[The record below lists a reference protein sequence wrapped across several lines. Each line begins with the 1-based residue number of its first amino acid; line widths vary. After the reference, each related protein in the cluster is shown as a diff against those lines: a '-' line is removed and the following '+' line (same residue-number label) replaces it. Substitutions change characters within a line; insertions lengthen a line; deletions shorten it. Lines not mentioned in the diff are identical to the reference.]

1 MVGIEKGLSAAMNA
15 RIIGSGNEAIVL
27 AHGYGADQSFWDK
40 ITPSLAQTYRVLV
53 FDWNFSGAVK
63 DPNLYDSAKY
73 SSYDAFADDLIALLD
88 EFNLRASVFMGH
100 SMSGMIG
107 CIASIKRPELF
118 KRLILIGS
126 SPRYFNDDNYEGGF
140 ESSVIEQMFSN
151 MESNFDEWASYFA
164 SLVANAK
171 NPLSVEKYEKSL
183 RAMRPEVALSVA
195 KTVFHCDE
203 RDILDKVMTPCTII
217 QTTNDAAVPNSVAE
231 YMQKKIKGETTV
243 EKIDMDGHFPHLNA
257 HLQFLNVLG
266 SVLGFNPHLE
276 SSDN

>member
-1 MVGIEKGLSAAMNA
+1 MKQYQIINISTTLFLSLLLHFLFFYQAMNA

-126 SPRYFNDDNYEGGF
+126 SPRY
-140 ESSVIEQMFSN
+140 
-151 MESNFDEWASYFA
+151 
-164 SLVANAK
+164 L
-171 NPLSVEKYEKSL
+171 EK
-183 RAMRPEVALSVA
+183 
-195 KTVFHCDE
+195 
-203 RDILDKVMTPCTII
+203 
-217 QTTNDAAVPNSVAE
+217 
-231 YMQKKIKGETTV
+231 KKGK
-243 EKIDMDGHFPHLNA
+243 
-257 HLQFLNVLG
+257 
-266 SVLGFNPHLE
+266 
-276 SSDN
+276 

>member
-1 MVGIEKGLSAAMNA
+1 MNA

-40 ITPSLAQTYRVLV
+40 ITPSLARTYRVLV
-53 FDWNFSGAVK
+53 FDWNFSGSVK

-73 SSYDAFADDLIALLD
+73 SSYDAFADDLIALLV

-276 SSDN
+276 SSSN

>member
-1 MVGIEKGLSAAMNA
+1 MNA

-88 EFNLRASVFMGH
+88 EFNLRASVFYG
-100 SMSGMIG
+100 
-107 CIASIKRPELF
+107 PLYV
-118 KRLILIGS
+118 
-126 SPRYFNDDNYEGGF
+126 RYFNDDNYEGGF

-243 EKIDMDGHFPHLNA
+243 EKIDMDGHFPHLM
-257 HLQFLNVLG
+257 HT
-266 SVLGFNPHLE
+266 
-276 SSDN
+276 SSSLMC